1 MPDVLKHLTTHYH
14 YVFYIALM
22 LIGLYAVLTKGN
34 LLKKVIGLNIL
45 QTAVFLFY
53 ISIGRKTDGTAP
65 VLWDG
70 KPDAIPYENPVPHVL
85 MLTAIVVGVS
95 ITAVALA
102 LIIRIK
108 GAYGT
113 IEESEILAI
122 DEHDAATEAATEAA
136 TSAAQG
142 EG

>member
-1 MPDVLKHLTTHYH
+1 MGEFLRHLWTHYH
-14 YVFYIALM
+14 YVIYVALM
-22 LIGLYAVLTKGN
+22 LIGLYAVLAKGN
-34 LLKKVIGLNIL
+34 LVKKVIGLNLL

-53 ISIGRKTDGTAP
+53 ISIGRNEQGTVP
-65 VLWDG
+65 VIWEG

-102 LIIRIK
+102 LIVRIK

-113 IEESEILAI
+113 VDEPEILAL
-122 DEHDAATEAATEAA
+122 DEAEG
-136 TSAAQG
+136 QG